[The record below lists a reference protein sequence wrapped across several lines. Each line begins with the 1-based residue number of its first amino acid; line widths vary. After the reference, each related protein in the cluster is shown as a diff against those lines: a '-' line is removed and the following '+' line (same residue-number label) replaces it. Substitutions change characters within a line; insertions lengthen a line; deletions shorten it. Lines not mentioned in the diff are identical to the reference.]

1 MIYLKDKTAIVT
13 GGANGIGRAISETF
27 AQAGAS
33 VFIADIDVVAG
44 YETASAICERGGD
57 ATFCRADVSCE
68 ADAAA
73 VVRRAAEKCNRIDV
87 LCNNAASLGNFH
99 ALADDSVD
107 EWQRSFS
114 ISLMGARHFTR
125 EALRWMVEQK
135 QGSIINIAS
144 VQAMVGARD
153 SAAYS
158 SIKSALLGFT
168 RSVAYDYG
176 PMNIRVNAL
185 CPGAIQTRIS
195 PKPGEELYARQV
207 SKTFLGRV
215 GYPPEIAWAA
225 LFLASDA
232 ASYITGAVLPVD
244 GGWTAM

>member
-1 MIYLKDKTAIVT
+1 MINLKDKTAIVT
-13 GGANGIGRAISETF
+13 GGAHGIGRAISETF

-33 VFIADIDVVAG
+33 VFIADIDAVAG
-44 YETASAICERGGD
+44 SETAAAICERGGE
-57 ATFCRADVSCE
+57 ATFCRADVGSE

-73 VVRRAAEKCNRIDV
+73 VVRTASAKRSRIDV
-87 LCNNAASLGNFH
+87 LCNNAASLGSFH

-125 EALRWMVEQK
+125 ETLRWMIEQR

-153 SAAYS
+153 SVAYS

-232 ASYITGAVLPVD
+232 ASYITGAILPVD